1 MVARA
6 LDHVALWVDDR
17 DALASVLISC
27 CGMHEIQRTDDF
39 TLVGGDARRGKLTL
53 FAAPGP
59 RERGRLERVVIRVAA
74 LERARSCLEASG
86 LAIGTGDGGQV
97 TLDAPAGVPL
107 GLVEGEPGEAG
118 DLDHVVLRVSDPAA
132 AATELEAMGLE
143 RQEDDLRV
151 ADKRLVLRAGG
162 DGDPE
167 RPLLNHLGF
176 LVDRAGDVED
186 ESRRRGLEI
195 DRVVDAANTLAVF
208 VRGPDGLLVEF
219 VEHKPGFS
227 LV

>member
-1 MVARA
+1 MVART

-27 CGMHEIQRTDDF
+27 CGMHEIQRTDEF

-53 FAAPGP
+53 FAAAGP
-59 RERGRLERVVIRVAA
+59 RERGRLERVVVRVPA
-74 LERARSCLEASG
+74 LESARSCLEASG
-86 LAIGTGDGGQV
+86 LAIGSADDGQL
-97 TLDAPAGVPL
+97 TLDAPSGMPL
-107 GLVEGEPGEAG
+107 GLVEGEPGEPG
-118 DLDHVVLRVSDPAA
+118 DLDHVVLRVADPAA
-132 AATELEAMGLE
+132 AARELEAMGLE
-143 RQEDDLRV
+143 RVGDDLRV
-151 ADKRLVLRAGG
+151 AGKRLVLRPGG
-162 DGDPE
+162 NGDPE

-176 LVDRAGDVED
+176 LVDRAGDVEE
-186 ESRRRGLEI
+186 ESRERGLEI

-208 VRGPDGLLVEF
+208 VRGPDGILVEF

>member
-17 DALASVLISC
+17 DALASVLTAC
-27 CGMHEIQRTDDF
+27 CGMHEIQRTDEF

-53 FAAPGP
+53 FEAPGP
-59 RERGRLERVVIRVAA
+59 RARGRLERVVIRVAA
-74 LERARSCLEASG
+74 LERARACLEASG
-86 LAIGTGDGGQV
+86 LAAGTAHGGQV
-97 TLDAPAGVPL
+97 TVDGPAGVPL

-118 DLDHVVLRVSDPAA
+118 DLDHVVLRVADPTA

-143 RQEDDLRV
+143 REGNDLHV

-162 DGDPE
+162 SDPE

-186 ESRRRGLEI
+186 ESRSRGLEI

>member
-6 LDHVALWVDDR
+6 LDHVALWVDER
-17 DALASVLISC
+17 DALASVLTSC
-27 CGMHEIQRTDDF
+27 CGMHEIQRTDEF

-59 RERGRLERVVIRVAA
+59 RARGRLERIVIRVGSV
-74 LERARSCLEASG
+74 ERARACLEASG
-86 LAIGTGDGGQV
+86 LDVRIADGGQV
-97 TLDAPAGVPL
+97 TVDAPAGVPL
-107 GLVEGEPGEAG
+107 GLVEGEPDESG
-118 DLDHVVLRVSDPAA
+118 DLDHVVLRVAEPAA

-143 RQEDDLRV
+143 RQGHDLRV

-162 DGDPE
+162 NGDPK

-186 ESRRRGLEI
+186 ESRSRGVEI